1 MDNPDE
7 DVSFENGVEVRHNDD
22 CDEEN
27 CGAEKSRVRRIDPT
41 KMRDRKQ
48 NRESTCC
55 VKFLL

>member
-41 KMRDRKQ
+41 KMRDRK
-48 NRESTCC
+48 
-55 VKFLL
+55 